1 MDALEE
7 IRRRGPDPSGI
18 ASFTGRQIGRYLVG
32 QQLGS
37 GGVAAVYRAYDQVE
51 GQTVALKLLLPGAD
65 EKSYI
70 RLRNEAMTAGS
81 LRHPHLVR
89 ILQIGTAAQGEVAY
103 IAMELVEGVSLAE
116 LLHQRGRL
124 RPAESANLLE
134 PIARALAAA
143 HAQGIV
149 HRDVKPSNLLLRTVS
164 PGAAHSVQIEA
175 LDHPVVPLL
184 TDFGIARALD
194 APELTSVGRT
204 VGTPAYMAPEQCT
217 RSREIDGR
225 ADLYA
230 LGAVLYRS
238 LAGRPPFVGATPQI
252 LHAHVYEPVTIEEE
266 VYRQLS
272 PLLVE
277 VLQRSLAKLPEERFA
292 NANELADALAQAA
305 GRTQRR
311 LRPGNGGAATATLTM
326 AALPP
331 LGPPAASTVTALL
344 VPGSSARPAHPLRR
358 AGELLPTETEGIRA
372 ARRER
377 VRFQG
382 RASGRAEQGSAL
394 GRALLGGVSIV
405 ALGVLLGVVA
415 PRLWDLGKDLATQQ
429 LPAAEILPQ
438 TPVAGERS
446 VEASTPFTELLAVSA
461 GELLAVPVLTPAGT
475 ATDVEAGGC
484 AQPVDEILQQYSG
497 GLPEERRT
505 LLGCPRSVAQVG
517 AAQML
522 PFEFGYMV
530 GLDRAP
536 EIYIVYLR
544 DDRWEWL
551 PAVEN
556 PSLPAELSSAVGG
569 NFLPDG
575 RFAGLW
581 AQDGRWQKLGF
592 AVAPA
597 PVPFTA
603 VIQTFEGAVLIANR
617 ETAEVAWLPLLQR

>member
-1 MDALEE
+1 VDALEE
-7 IRRRGPDPSGI
+7 IHRRRSDPSGI
-18 ASFTGRQIGRYLVG
+18 ASCTGRQIGRYLVG

-292 NANELADALAQAA
+292 NANELADALAKAA
-305 GRTQRR
+305 GRTQRGVR
-311 LRPGNGGAATATLTM
+311 AGNGGTATATLTM
-326 AALPP
+326 AALPS
-331 LGPPAASTVTALL
+331 LAPPADPTVQALL
-344 VPGSSARPAHPLRR
+344 VPGSGARSVHPLRR
-358 AGELLPTETEGIRA
+358 AAEVLPTETQGIRA

-377 VRFQG
+377 VGLRG

-405 ALGVLLGVVA
+405 ALGVLLGIVA
-415 PRLWDLGKDLATQQ
+415 PRLWDLGKDLATQR
-429 LPAAEILPQ
+429 LPAAALLSP
-438 TPVAGERS
+438 TPEGGGRS
-446 VEASTPFTELLAVSA
+446 AEASNSFTEP
-461 GELLAVPVLTPAGT
+461 LAVPANELLVVPVWTPA
-475 ATDVEAGGC
+475 ATDVETEGC
-484 AQPVDEILQQYSG
+484 TQRIDEILQQYSG

-551 PAVEN
+551 PAVES
-556 PSLPAELSSAVGG
+556 PSLPAELSSAVKEG
-569 NFLPDG
+569 NFLPGG

-597 PVPFTA
+597 PVAFTA
-603 VIQTFEGAVLIANR
+603 AIQTFEGAVLIADR